1 MTISLLTALVTLETF
16 IILLGVIAF
25 LARRHSKLKKAF
37 DQLLASMS
45 ESIFPK
51 LVAKEIDHTIE
62 RINDTIPAETD
73 ELDLAADED
82 SAIDEDDE
90 DARVKKILTFRSAY
104 LHAEINAYDD
114 SVGDK
119 DMFWHY
125 LAENIAEL
133 MPQAQTENTEENQ
146 TGTNE
151 FLDEIMQELQTKLD
165 KSVESNLSLQAL
177 LDSLMNEGQLS
188 PDQISKIKNSQADFH
203 DLNQH
208 LSDLDNKIQNSL
220 NIEITTQVSRN
231 NTSPTEKTLII
242 EKSSNKVN
250 TEVNKLKDII
260 YDQGNKINNLLK
272 NLKSNVLDSGLSTEL
287 QEQLKELE
295 RSQQETSMCMEIL
308 EMENHRLIE
317 ELENIHNDSSN
328 DEPEMQLKIKELEQ
342 IIAEKD
348 FELEALKE
356 EFNSVQN
363 EYIAAY
369 EKGRDKQK

>member
-16 IILLGVIAF
+16 IILLGVIVF
-25 LARRHSKLKKAF
+25 LARRNSKLKKAF

-51 LVAKEIDHTIE
+51 LVAEEIDHTIE
-62 RINDTIPAETD
+62 RINDTIPVEAD
-73 ELDLAADED
+73 ELDLAADEN
-82 SAIDEDDE
+82 SEIDEDDE

-114 SVGDK
+114 SAGDK

-133 MPQAQTENTEENQ
+133 MPQAQTEATEESQPN
-146 TGTNE
+146 TNE

-177 LDSLMNEGQLS
+177 LDSLMNEGQLN

-220 NIEITTQVSRN
+220 NIEITTQVLRN
-231 NTSPTEKTLII
+231 NTSPVEKTLII

-272 NLKSNVLDSGLSTEL
+272 SLKSNVLDSGLSTEL

-295 RSQQETSMCMEIL
+295 RSQQETSMCMEVL

-317 ELENIHNDSSN
+317 ELENIQNDSS
-328 DEPEMQLKIKELEQ
+328 DDGPQMQLKIKELEQ